1 MTEEQ
6 VIALEEYA
14 ARLRAH
20 KEQRESWSSP
30 SGVGDVVSG
39 IQVLGPDG
47 TVIQEWHNERN
58 S

>member
-20 KEQRESWSSP
+20 KEQIESWSSP
-30 SGVGDVVSG
+30 SGIGDVVSG
-39 IQVLGPDG
+39 IQVVGPDG
-47 TVIQEWHNERN
+47 VTKQEWHNERN

>member
-1 MTEEQ
+1 MTEAQ
-6 VIALEEYA
+6 VIALEELA
-14 ARLRAH
+14 ARLRAQ

-39 IQVLGPDG
+39 IQVVGPDG
-47 TVIQEWHNERN
+47 TIKQEWHDDRN